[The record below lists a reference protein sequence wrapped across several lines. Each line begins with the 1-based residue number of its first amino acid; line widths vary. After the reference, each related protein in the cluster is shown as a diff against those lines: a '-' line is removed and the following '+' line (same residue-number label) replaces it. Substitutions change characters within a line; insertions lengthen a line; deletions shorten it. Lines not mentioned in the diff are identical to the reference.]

1 MKKTITID
9 GKDITFVATARTPL
23 LYKQYI
29 GKDLFTE
36 MNRIQGDQA
45 AALDVFSNLA
55 YVMAKQADP
64 EIGDIDEWFDSF
76 GLFSLYTALPQ
87 LTSMWNLETSTSIEP
102 KKKAGKQKGS

>member
-36 MNRIQGDQA
+36 MNRVQTDQA
-45 AALDVFSNLA
+45 AALDVFGNLA

-87 LTSMWNLETSTSIEP
+87 LTSMWGVETATSVET